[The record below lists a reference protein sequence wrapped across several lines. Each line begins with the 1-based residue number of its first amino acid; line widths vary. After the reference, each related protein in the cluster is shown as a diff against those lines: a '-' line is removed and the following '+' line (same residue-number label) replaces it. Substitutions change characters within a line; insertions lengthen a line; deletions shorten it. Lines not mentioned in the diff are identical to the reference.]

1 MSPPRVSSRLGLRPP
16 SSPPILYRAFIV
28 THPTTFCTPIFSPGP
43 TRKNRWMTAVLEP
56 VLPPLQRMDSTI
68 KTPNGLSLTLLSSA
82 ERDRP
87 SRRYQARRI
96 IKTPPDPNPS
106 GSPTTT
112 SGTADTSQTAN
123 TSPAGDNSILDTIN
137 TWRTAYEKNNLTWSQ
152 DMVAAA
158 ANSGQLSKG
167 DPDNFHHNNP
177 SNAAEVETPGNDG
190 NGGKDLQGHTPFEI
204 SMISWLCEVP
214 TGPVEGLCA
223 FQNSIMN
230 MCVFLTSPV
239 SAVDRLIS

>member
-1 MSPPRVSSRLGLRPP
+1 MRLFFIFLSFLVAGVIGLPNPLPGQLPAGTPSLLPRRRQGK
-16 SSPPILYRAFIV
+16 
-28 THPTTFCTPIFSPGP
+28 TFTAWTCSDGNDPRSCTRNPWSQSDGTGSEAEIQGP
-43 TRKNRWMTAVLEP
+43 
-56 VLPPLQRMDSTI
+56 Q
-68 KTPNGLSLTLLSSA
+68 
-82 ERDRP
+82 
-87 SRRYQARRI
+87 
-96 IKTPPDPNPS
+96 TPPDPNPS

>member
-1 MSPPRVSSRLGLRPP
+1 MISFPIRSTRMSPPRVSSRLGLRPP

-96 IKTPPDPNPS
+96 IKVQSHALFCSSFIFALCLVPL
-106 GSPTTT
+106 
-112 SGTADTSQTAN
+112 ALFR
-123 TSPAGDNSILDTIN
+123 LDF
-137 TWRTAYEKNNLTWSQ
+137 RPCRFAFLRRFNL
-152 DMVAAA
+152 
-158 ANSGQLSKG
+158 
-167 DPDNFHHNNP
+167 
-177 SNAAEVETPGNDG
+177 
-190 NGGKDLQGHTPFEI
+190 
-204 SMISWLCEVP
+204 
-214 TGPVEGLCA
+214 
-223 FQNSIMN
+223 
-230 MCVFLTSPV
+230 
-239 SAVDRLIS
+239 R